1 MVFWNSFEKLDLR
14 LRGDFIAVFMYVM
27 GEYLSYGEDR
37 AKLSPEVHSG
47 TVRKEEGHKL
57 QQGRF

>member
-37 AKLSPEVHSG
+37 AKLSPEVHSERRRTQTAAG
-47 TVRKEEGHKL
+47 EVLMGY
-57 QQGRF
+57 